1 MSGQDWIR
9 IAWLIAAYLASVV
22 CVVTL
27 REAWL
32 DWRAVQRRGIRNG
45 RRIVARMLARDEG
58 LALGVQVG
66 FIAVV
71 VSSWLLPDAPVVR
84 GGVFIVI
91 SLMLGVGSAW
101 RWQDRRHFND
111 EYGAPREDAA
121 PKQNGGTPHA
131 GL

>member
-71 VSSWLLPDAPVVR
+71 VSSWLLPDAPIVR
-84 GGVFIVI
+84 G
-91 SLMLGVGSAW
+91 
-101 RWQDRRHFND
+101 
-111 EYGAPREDAA
+111 
-121 PKQNGGTPHA
+121 A
-131 GL
+131 GDGNA